1 MLEQN
6 SVQERSGI
14 MPQEGGRLE
23 GWELERHA
31 AGGPACHRGP
41 RPESG
46 GNLVS
51 QLASAAGIL

>member
-1 MLEQN
+1 
-6 SVQERSGI
+6 

-51 QLASAAGIL
+51 QLAGAAGIL